1 MFKPPGS
8 TFCLKDF
15 TDFPLGN
22 SITVPGNNDFQVGD
36 AVVLIDEGGATLAKN
51 TGADAYEFDT
61 TYFVVGGG
69 TGTST
74 LKLAKTKGGAAI
86 AVTDLGGD
94 GNADT
99 QGAHVKIT
107 YADFDVVCS
116 VVEWDMD
123 FSRDSID
130 VTTIPCTLDGAG
142 AKFANFKETIP
153 GPAEGTGSMT
163 VLFTPDQTS
172 TANRLIYST
181 LLADQNGAAVK
192 LYLNYVNDPGNPG
205 ADDAASMYIEA
216 PVVLNGFSVNATTA
230 DALTATISFSLA
242 GAPTHMFYTS
252 LT

>member
-15 TDFPLGN
+15 TDFPTGDT
-22 SITVPGNNDFQVGD
+22 ITVPGNNDFQLGD
-36 AVVLIDEGGATLAKN
+36 AVVFTDVGSATLAEN
-51 TGADAYEFDT
+51 TAGSAYSFGV
-61 TYFVVGGG
+61 TYYVVGGG

-74 LKLAKTKGGAAI
+74 LKLALTKGGAAI
-86 AVTDLGGD
+86 TVATRGGS
-94 GNADT
+94 GTADT
-99 QGAHVKIT
+99 PGAHVNIS

-116 VVEWDMD
+116 VVEWDID

-130 VTTIPCTLDGAG
+130 TTTIPCTVDGTA
-142 AKFANFKETIP
+142 AKFANFKESIP

-181 LLADQNGAAVK
+181 LLADQNGAEVK
-192 LYLNYVNDPGNPG
+192 LYLNYVDDPSNPG
-205 ADDAASMYIEA
+205 ADDTASMYIQA
-216 PVVLNGFSVNATTA
+216 PVVLNGFSVSATTS

-242 GAPTHMFYTS
+242 GTPSHMFYTT
-252 LT
+252 LH

>member
-15 TDFPLGN
+15 TDFPTGDE
-22 SITVPGNNDFQVGD
+22 IIIPGNNDFQIGD
-36 AVVLIDEGGATLAKN
+36 AVVLTDEGGAVLAEN
-51 TGADAYEFDT
+51 AGGDAYEFDV
-61 TYFVVGGG
+61 TYYVVGGG
-69 TGTST
+69 TGTSK
-74 LKLAKTKGGAAI
+74 LQLAKTKGGTAI
-86 AVTDLGGD
+86 TVSTEGGT
-94 GNADT
+94 GSADT
-99 QGAHVKIT
+99 AGAHVEIS

-130 VTTIPCTLDGAG
+130 VTTIPCSIDGAG

-153 GPAEGTGSMT
+153 GAAEGTGSMT

-181 LLADQNGAAVK
+181 LLADQNGAEVK
-192 LYLNYVNDPGNPG
+192 LYLNYVDDPDNPG
-205 ADDAASMYIEA
+205 ADDTASMYIQA
-216 PVVLNGFSVNATTA
+216 PVVLNGFSVNATTS

-242 GAPTHMFYTS
+242 GTPSHMFYTS
-252 LT
+252 L

>member
-15 TDFPLGN
+15 DDFPLGD
-22 SITVPGNNDFQVGD
+22 SIVVPGNNDFQIGD
-36 AVVLIDEGGATLAKN
+36 AVKLTDVGGSTLAEN
-51 TGADAYEFDT
+51 AAGTAYVFGT
-61 TYFVVGGG
+61 TYYVVGGG
-69 TGTST
+69 SGTSI
-74 LKLAKTKGGAAI
+74 LKLAATKGGAAI
-86 AVTDLGGD
+86 SVTVRGGT
-94 GNADT
+94 GSANT
-99 QGAHVKIT
+99 SGTHINIS

-116 VVEWDMD
+116 VVEWDID
-123 FSRDSID
+123 FSRESID
-130 VTTIPCTLDGAG
+130 VTTIPCSISGAA

-181 LLADQNGAAVK
+181 LLADQNGAEVK
-192 LYLNYVNDPGNPG
+192 LYLNYVDDPGNPG
-205 ADDAASMYIEA
+205 ADDAASMFVQA
-216 PVVLNGFSVNATTA
+216 PVVLNGFSVNASTS

-242 GAPTHMFYTS
+242 GAPSHMFYTA

>member
-15 TDFPLGN
+15 TDFPIGDA
-22 SITVPGNNDFQVGD
+22 IIIPGNNDFQVGD
-36 AVVLIDEGGATLAKN
+36 AVVLTDEGGAVLAQN
-51 TGADAYEFDT
+51 AGTDAYEFGV
-61 TYFVVGGG
+61 TYYVVGGG
-69 TGTST
+69 SGTST

-86 AVTDLGGD
+86 VVTDEGGSGSD
-94 GNADT
+94 DT
-99 QGAHVKIT
+99 PGAHVEIS

-123 FSRDSID
+123 FTRDSID
-130 VTTIPCTLDGAG
+130 VTTIPCTIDGAG
-142 AKFANFKETIP
+142 SKFANFKETIP

-181 LLADQNGAAVK
+181 LLADQNGAEVK
-192 LYLNYVNDPGNPG
+192 LYLNYVDDPDNPG
-205 ADDAASMYIEA
+205 ADDTASMYIQA
-216 PVVLNGFSVNATTA
+216 PVVLNGFSVNATTS
-230 DALTATISFSLA
+230 DALTATINFSLA
-242 GAPTHMFYTS
+242 GTPSHMFYTS